1 MLSSDISTLMW
12 IYYIQNKQCHQ
23 KKSQMWNFSSY
34 CNIVLDQHSEN
45 NGEILK
51 SQKGASRDFTQ
62 IFNSSRLIK
71 ESTVY

>member
-1 MLSSDISTLMW
+1 MSSEKIANLELFFFILQYS
-12 IYYIQNKQCHQ
+12 C
-23 KKSQMWNFSSY
+23 
-34 CNIVLDQHSEN
+34 QHSEN